1 MDIRIRPY
9 RPDDVERLYEAARES
24 IPAMQP
30 WMPWCHAGYTIDEA
44 RGWVEARP
52 QEWDAGTEYSFVIED
67 ADGGFLGGCGI
78 NQINPIHRSAN
89 LGYWLRLSQR
99 RNGITTSAVRLLVDW
114 TFRETDIDRI
124 EIVAAVGNI
133 PSQRVAEKVGATR
146 EGVRRQGL
154 LLNRHRHD
162 AVVYSVLRS
171 DWRTRL

>member
-30 WMPWCHAGYTIDEA
+30 WMPWCHAAYTLDEA
-44 RGWVEARP
+44 RTWVEARP
-52 QEWDAGTEYSFVIED
+52 QQWDVGTEYSFVIES
-67 ADGGFLGGCGI
+67 AEGHFWGGCGI
-78 NQINPIHRSAN
+78 NQINPLHRSAN
-89 LGYWLRLSQR
+89 LGYWLRLSR
-99 RNGITTSAVRLLVDW
+99 RRRGVTTSAVRLLVDW

-133 PSQRVAEKVGATR
+133 PSQRVAEKVGAMR

-162 AVVYSVLRS
+162 AVVFSILRS
-171 DWRTRL
+171 DWDTAK